1 MPPSIP
7 IALSTSFSSPSP
19 SGDGCG
25 GRGRGD
31 TDAATTAR
39 RCAAARRGRGRGMD
53 RSEEAV
59 RFPASVVEDAAGGG
73 GGRGGEEAAI
83 LRSTKKSEATRRT
96 SARSETWTVGHGSHA
111 TVFQRSFFSFPLRL
125 LGSARFGTQFRRGRL
140 RSDSLSCG
148 GWRRPRPGPAYH
160 VPLWTRLGCA
170 KAE

>member
-7 IALSTSFSSPSP
+7 IALSTSCSSPSP
-19 SGDGCG
+19 SGGGG

-31 TDAATTAR
+31 AAAATTAR

-59 RFPASVVEDAAGGG
+59 RFPASVVEAAAAAGGG
-73 GGRGGEEAAI
+73 GGRDGEEAAI
-83 LRSTKKSEATRRT
+83 PRSTKSEATRRT

-111 TVFQRSFFSFPLRL
+111 TVFQRSFSPLRL
-125 LGSARFGTQFRRGRL
+125 LGSARFGTQFSRNPCRV
-140 RSDSLSCG
+140 G
-148 GWRRPRPGPAYH
+148 GWRRPRPGLSYR
-160 VPLWTRLGCA
+160 VPFWTRLGCA